1 MCLAMTR
8 LISIAKWFGTIAL
21 KAAIFAVPVTI
32 VGHLCGVE
40 PTWQTVAFVMFCI
53 IWNERVD
60 RISFDKADEPA
71 PVSDQKAVRVV
82 LTPAEVAAEA
92 QKLTPR
98 PLRFQ

>member
-1 MCLAMTR
+1 MTR
-8 LISIAKWFGTIAL
+8 LISIAKWLAIVAV
-21 KAAIFAVPVTI
+21 KAAIFAVPVTF
-32 VGHLCGVE
+32 VGLLCGVE

-60 RISFDKADEPA
+60 RIAFAKADDPAAA
-71 PVSDQKAVRVV
+71 PVTNQKAVRVV

-98 PLRFQ
+98 PPLRSA